1 MRRTRILA
9 IGAAAVAAGLILAGC
24 AGGGGEPQPKST
36 FDPTDLVET
45 TPAGT
50 KEVDHVTWG
59 IHTGEPTSIDPSK
72 AGTDSALLVVANMCE
87 TLLLTDP
94 SFGIEPNL
102 ATDVEWA
109 DPTTLV
115 IDLRDDVTFWD
126 GSPLTPADVVYSLQ
140 RAADP
145 DTGSVNAS
153 SFSSVADVAE
163 TGVHQVTVTLTQPD
177 AELRNALAGP
187 AGYIVQKAFTEAAAD
202 DSGTS
207 SGGIMCTGP
216 FQFDEWVPGDS
227 ITVTANASHWRKTPL
242 VKELEFDFL
251 DSDTT
256 LTSALLSGEIDGAFS
271 VPTASLDKFLN
282 SDQGTFYAG
291 PSSAFTTFAGA
302 TTEGPAADPRVRTA
316 LDIAIDK
323 QAALDAA
330 LNGLGQ
336 PIKTFVPPFLWEGS
350 DQADIYRE
358 GYDALPDNSGGQ
370 IEEAKALIDEAGATG
385 AELVLGITAG
395 DQTALT
401 LATIVQA
408 TGEQIGLKIEIKQLQ
423 PAEFGAI
430 FYDPAGRDGLDFVLT
445 TGFSDTPAILQYP
458 QFFVL
463 PDGLFNWTGYDNPQV
478 TEYMATAA
486 TATDPAESAEAFVKA
501 QAIYG
506 PDRVMIVFGS
516 EYTRTFLSDELTG
529 VVTSFSHITSPWAI
543 DLGGK

>member
-1 MRRTRILA
+1 MNRTRTLA
-9 IGAAAVAAGLILAGC
+9 IGTIIAVTVALAGC
-24 AGGGGEPQPKST
+24 SGGGDSQTPQPT
-36 FDPTDLVET
+36 FDPADLVET

-50 KEVDHVTWG
+50 KEVDHVAWG
-59 IHTGEPTSIDPSK
+59 LHTGEPGSVDPSK
-72 AGTDSALLVVANMCE
+72 AGTDSSLLVVANMCE
-87 TLLLTDP
+87 TLLLTNP
-94 SFGIEPNL
+94 SFGIDPNL
-102 ATDVEWA
+102 ATSAEWS

-126 GSPLTPADVVYSLQ
+126 GAPLTPADVVFSLK

-145 DTGSVNAS
+145 ETGSVNAS
-153 SFSSVADVAE
+153 AFSAVADVVE
-163 TGVHQVTVTLTQPD
+163 TGAHQVTVTLTQPD
-177 AELRNALAGP
+177 TELRNALAGP
-187 AGYIVQKAFTEAAAD
+187 SGYIVEKAFTEAAGD
-202 DSGTS
+202 DIGTS

-216 FQFDEWVPGDS
+216 YQFDTWVPGDS
-227 ITVTANASHWRKTPL
+227 ITMTANPSHWRKTPL
-242 VKELEFDFL
+242 VKELEIEFL

-256 LTSALLSGEIDGAFS
+256 LTSALLSGQLDGAFT
-271 VPTASLDKFLN
+271 VPTASLDQFLA

-323 QAALDAA
+323 QAAMDAA
-330 LNGLGQ
+330 VNGLGE

-370 IEEAKALIDEAGATG
+370 IDEAKALIEEAGATG

-408 TGEQIGLKIEIKQLQ
+408 TGEQIGLKIEIKQMQ

-463 PDGLFNWTGYDNPQV
+463 PGGLFNWTGYDDPDV
-478 TEYMATAA
+478 TEYMNTAA
-486 TATDPAESAEAFVKA
+486 TAIDPAEAAEAFVKA

-516 EYTRTFLSDELTG
+516 EYARTFLSNDLTG

>member
-1 MRRTRILA
+1 MRSTRKLA
-9 IGAAAVAAGLILAGC
+9 IGAAAIATSVILAGC
-24 AGGGGEPQPKST
+24 TGGGGNPEAKQA
-36 FDPTDLVET
+36 FDPANLVET

-59 IHTGEPTSIDPSK
+59 LHTGEPASVDPSK
-72 AGTDSALLVVANMCE
+72 AGNDSAFIVIANMCE
-87 TLLLTDP
+87 TLLLTNP

-102 ATDVEWA
+102 ALDVEWS

-126 GSPLTPADVVYSLQ
+126 GSELTPADVVYSLQ

-145 DTGSVNAS
+145 ESGSVNAS
-153 SFSSVADVAE
+153 AFASVNAVAE
-163 TGVHQVTVTLTQPD
+163 TGDHQVTVTLSQPD

-187 AGYIVQKAFTEAAAD
+187 AGYIVQKSFTEAAGD
-202 DSGTS
+202 QVGTPG
-207 SGGIMCTGP
+207 GGIMCTGP
-216 FQFDEWVPGDS
+216 FEFNEWVPGDS
-227 ITVTANASHWRKTPL
+227 ITVTANESHWKKTPL

-271 VPTASLDKFLN
+271 VPTASLDQFLN

-323 QAALDAA
+323 QAAMDAA
-330 LNGLGQ
+330 LNGLGE

-350 DQADIYRE
+350 EQADIYRD
-358 GYDALPDNSGGQ
+358 GYDALPDNAGGQ
-370 IEEAKALIDEAGATG
+370 IEEAKALIEEAGATG

-408 TGEQIGLKIEIKQLQ
+408 TGEQIGLKIKIKQLQ
-423 PAEFGAI
+423 AAEFAAI

-445 TGFSDTPAILQYP
+445 TGYSDTPAILQYP

-463 PDGLFNWTGYDNPQV
+463 PGGLFNWTGYDNPEV
-478 TEYMATAA
+478 TQYMNTAA
-486 TATDPAESAEAFVKA
+486 TAIDPTESAEAFVKA

-516 EYTRTFLSDELTG
+516 EYTRTFLSNDLTG